1 MAKCEIVSERY
12 LLGKIQVQIALWC
25 KDGESE
31 ATRRSSQL
39 EHIDAFTI
47 EV

>member
-1 MAKCEIVSERY
+1 MKDIILS
-12 LLGKIQVQIALWC
+12 KIQVQIALWC

-31 ATRRSSQL
+31 AIRRSSQL
-39 EHIDAFTI
+39 KHIDAFTI